1 MTSKTI
7 SYSNAIQSG
16 FCYLLDNF
24 EEVFVLGQGLWS
36 PWYVG
41 QSMRELEVTYGRERI
56 MDTPVSEQGSTG
68 VAIGASLCGYR
79 PIIVHP
85 RIDFM
90 LMAMDQI
97 VNQAAKWS
105 HMLGGQ
111 AHPSLTIRGIV
122 NRGGEQGAQHSQAL
136 QSWFAHIPGLR
147 VVMPSTVSDAR
158 DLLIASVLSDDP
170 VIYIDDRW
178 LYDNEEELEPVVEL
192 SLGKIGPKISQEG
205 TDLTIVGIGH
215 SAYQSRV
222 VAARL
227 RENGIYSEVIDLRV
241 LNPMRVETIIRSVR
255 KTGRLVVVDGAWS
268 NCGVAGEVIAS
279 VVEKLDVQFLK
290 ASPVRVTLPSAPA
303 PSSGALEKN
312 YYISESRIAS
322 VCVKLMG
329 DKKVTSKL
337 ERVV

>member
-105 HMLGGQ
+105 HMLGADCDVLVARDVVPEG
-111 AHPSLTIRGIV
+111 GY
-122 NRGGEQGAQHSQAL
+122 NRILVPTDFSE
-136 QSWFAHIPGLR
+136 
-147 VVMPSTVSDAR
+147 VSDKA
-158 DLLIASVLSDDP
+158 IAAAATLVN
-170 VIYIDDRW
+170 V
-178 LYDNEEELEPVVEL
+178 EGEVEL
-192 SLGKIGPKISQEG
+192 FHAWQMPGGAATYWGE
-205 TDLTIVGIGH
+205 VGDG
-215 SAYQSRV
+215 
-222 VAARL
+222 L
-227 RENGIYSEVIDLRV
+227 REN
-241 LNPMRVETIIRSVR
+241 IRR
-255 KTGRLVVVDGAWS
+255 
-268 NCGVAGEVIAS
+268 
-279 VVEKLDVQFLK
+279 
-290 ASPVRVTLPSAPA
+290 
-303 PSSGALEKN
+303 GALEFGMKS
-312 YYISESRIAS
+312 ISGYAGSPGEFSFSEEEGDARHALQKRVDSGEYDLVVMGTHGRRGLGRMLLGSVTESTIRHTKKS
-322 VCVKLMG
+322 VYLV
-329 DKKVTSKL
+329 
-337 ERVV
+337 R